1 MGLLMPNGP
10 RRLGGDNTI
19 MQALSPVQAAAMAAE
34 RRLRDDLWCGA
45 PDTLGD
51 DGPQKAKERESAK
64 NRGGSPSAHNCVL
77 ASASVSTSA
86 AQESSL
92 SAVSCISSWECNT
105 CTLLNPVSHART
117 ERINMPKSNLGT
129 GFRPLSIK
137 TDLHFMKPLELICL
151 CRAKLIYLISIK

>member
-1 MGLLMPNGP
+1 MANGISGTGEGFDGRGTRLGGLSSNPPSSNLRNTLLGAAQKRARMGLLMPNGP

-51 DGPQKAKERESAK
+51 DGPQKAKERESAE
-64 NRGGSPSAHNCVL
+64 NHGGSPSAHNCV
-77 ASASVSTSA
+77 SASSSVSSSTG
-86 AQESSL
+86 QEI
-92 SAVSCISSWECNT
+92 AVSCISSWECNA

-117 ERINMPKSNLGT
+117 E
-129 GFRPLSIK
+129 
-137 TDLHFMKPLELICL
+137 
-151 CRAKLIYLISIK
+151 